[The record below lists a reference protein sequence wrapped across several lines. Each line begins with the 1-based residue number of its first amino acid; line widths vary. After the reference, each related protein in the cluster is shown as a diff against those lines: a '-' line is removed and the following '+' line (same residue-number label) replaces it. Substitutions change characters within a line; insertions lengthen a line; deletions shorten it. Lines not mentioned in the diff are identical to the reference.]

1 MMKTRHIILS
11 ALLALIACGVS
22 MAQTIN
28 PSVEVTNDFLS
39 SVDDYN
45 KVVVDPAVPDSVV
58 QFNLNFDYDVFAKPY
73 KGSYDFT
80 PYNIMFIPQTTRE
93 KRSVFFM
100 NLGAGYTLHPVAT
113 AVLSPRTKGKFAITA
128 YQDFQGYYGPYRH
141 FDNTIR
147 WDGTS
152 TYDGMDL
159 SERAGIQGTLR
170 LAKTDLMFNVA
181 YNGLFVRDEIITA
194 GTYHDFGGQIR
205 IASADW
211 ADNFMAYD
219 VEARYNMA
227 VENAVAAL
235 KESKFVIRG
244 TLAPVSEAPVG
255 FAMDFNTGYTG
266 YYGALSSAIYNIATT
281 PKVDFDLWKFHFST
295 GAKFSFINRM
305 ANNQFYVYPHLK
317 IDIKMVGDKLDLF
330 AGVTGGDELN
340 SYSRLKRRNHHF
352 HYDAAEAYDD
362 LRFSREKYNAFVG
375 LTGSISSLFEYDLR
389 FGHAA
394 LENSPLDGIN
404 AAANSA
410 VVKFADYDMT
420 YGDFTAVLDLR
431 SLEFETGLHYRKTDI
446 AGLADVFDLPM
457 FSSDFSLTYN
467 LRRRIYLGAS
477 LDMALARKMTS
488 SAATPVTYTLP
499 AWYDLGLYGEYKF
512 GQVLSLWV
520 RGGNLLN
527 QTIEKVPFIAEHG
540 VHVTAGLC
548 LNFR

>member
-1 MMKTRHIILS
+1 MKTRFVLAAAALTLICSLAS
-11 ALLALIACGVS
+11 A
-22 MAQTIN
+22 QNIN
-28 PSVEVTNDFLS
+28 PSVEVTNDFMS
-39 SVDDYN
+39 SVGDFN
-45 KVVVDPAVPDSVV
+45 KVGVKPAVPDSVV
-58 QFNLNFDYDVFAKPY
+58 KFDLNFDYDVFAKPY

-113 AVLSPRTKGKFAITA
+113 AVFSPRTKGKFAITA
-128 YQDFQGYYGPYRH
+128 YQDFQGYYGPYRT

-159 SERAGIQGTLR
+159 SELAGIQGTLR
-170 LAKTDLMFNVA
+170 LARTDLMFNIA
-181 YNGLFVRDEIITA
+181 YNGLYVRDNIITSGA
-194 GTYHDFGGQIR
+194 YHDFGGRVR
-205 IASADW
+205 ITSTEW
-211 ADNFMAYD
+211 AENFMAYD

-227 VENAVAAL
+227 VESSVAAL
-235 KESKFVIRG
+235 KESKFLIKG
-244 TLAPVSEAPVG
+244 TLAPVSDLPAS

-266 YYGALSSAIYNIATT
+266 YYGALSSAVYNIAVT
-281 PKVDFDLWKFHFST
+281 PRIDFDLWKFHFTT
-295 GAKFSFINRM
+295 GAKFSYINKL
-305 ANNQFYVYPHLK
+305 AYNKLYVYPHVK
-317 IDIKMVGDKLDLF
+317 VDIKMIGDKLDLF

-352 HYDAAEAYDD
+352 HFDAGEDYDD

-394 LENSPLDGIN
+394 LGDSPLDGIST
-404 AAANSA
+404 AANSA
-410 VVKFADYDMT
+410 VVKFRDYGMT
-420 YGDFTAVLDLR
+420 YGDFAAVLDLQ
-431 SLEFETGLHYRKTDI
+431 SVEFETGLHYRKTDI
-446 AGLADVFDLPM
+446 ALQTDVFDLPA
-457 FSSDFSLTYN
+457 FSSDFSLTFN
-467 LRRRIYLGAS
+467 LRRRIYFGAS
-477 LDMALARKMTS
+477 LEMALARQMTS

-499 AWYDLGLYGEYKF
+499 AWYDLGVYGEYKF
-512 GQVLSLWV
+512 SQVLSLWV

-527 QTIEKVPFIAEHG
+527 NTIERVPFIAEHG

>member
-1 MMKTRHIILS
+1 MMKTTHIILS
-11 ALLALIACGVS
+11 AVFAFACS
-22 MAQTIN
+22 AAFAQTIN

-45 KVVVDPAVPDSVV
+45 KVSVDPAVPDSVV
-58 QFNLNFDYDVFAKPY
+58 RFDLNFDYDVFAKPY

-113 AVLSPRTKGKFAITA
+113 AVFSPRTKGKFAITA
-128 YQDFQGYYGPYRH
+128 YQDFQGYYGPYRQ
-141 FDNTIR
+141 FDNTLK
-147 WDGTS
+147 WNT
-152 TYDGMDL
+152 TYNGMDL
-159 SERAGIQGTLR
+159 SETAGIQGTLR

-181 YNGLFVRDEIITA
+181 YNGLYVRDNIITA
-194 GTYHDFGGQIR
+194 GAYHDFGGQIR
-205 IASADW
+205 IASAEW
-211 ADNFMAYD
+211 AENFMAYD

-227 VENAVAAL
+227 VENAVAPL
-235 KESKFVIRG
+235 KESKFLIRG
-244 TLAPVSEAPVG
+244 TLAPVSDMPVG

-266 YYGALSSAIYNIATT
+266 YYGALSSAVYNIAVT
-281 PKVDFDLWKFHFST
+281 PRVEYDLWKFHFTT

-305 ANNQFYVYPHLK
+305 ANNQLHIYPHVK
-317 IDIKMVGDKLDLF
+317 VDIKMIGDKLDLF
-330 AGVTGGDELN
+330 AGLTGGDELN

-362 LRFSREKYNAFVG
+362 LEFSREKYNAFVG

-389 FGHAA
+389 FGHSSLANA
-394 LENSPLDGIN
+394 PLDGIST
-404 AAANSA
+404 AANSA
-410 VVKFADYDMT
+410 VVKFKDYGMT
-420 YGDFTAVLDLR
+420 YGDFSAVLDLR
-431 SLEFETGLHYRKTDI
+431 SFEFEAGLHYRKTDI
-446 AGLADVFDLPM
+446 ALLTDVFDLPE

-477 LDMALARKMTS
+477 LDMALARTMTS

-499 AWYDLGLYGEYKF
+499 AWYDLGLYAEYKF
-512 GQVLSLWV
+512 NSVLSLWA

-527 QTIEKVPFIAEHG
+527 QTIEKVPFIAEDG

>member
-1 MMKTRHIILS
+1 MKTRHIILT
-11 ALLALIACGVS
+11 AAFACAFS
-22 MAQTIN
+22 MASAQTIN

-45 KVVVDPAVPDSVV
+45 KLEVTPAIPDSVAR
-58 QFNLNFDYDVFAKPY
+58 FDLNFDYDVFAKPY

-113 AVLSPRTKGKFAITA
+113 AVLSPRTKGKFSITA
-128 YQDFQGYYGPYRH
+128 YQNLQGYIGPYRQ
-141 FDNTIR
+141 FSNTMA
-147 WDGTS
+147 WDGN
-152 TYDGMDL
+152 TYPGQDL
-159 SERAGIQGTLR
+159 SELAGLQGTLR

-181 YNGLFVRDEIITA
+181 YNGLFVKDNYLLSGA
-194 GTYHDFGGQIR
+194 YHDIGGQVR
-205 IASADW
+205 ITSAEW
-211 ADNFMAYD
+211 AENFMAYD

-227 VENAVAAL
+227 VETAGASL
-235 KESKFVIRG
+235 KESKFLIRG
-244 TLAPVSEAPVG
+244 TLAPVTDLPVN

-266 YYGALSSAIYNIATT
+266 YYGVLSSAVYNIAVT
-281 PKVDFDLWKFHFST
+281 PKVGFDLWKFHFTT
-295 GAKFSFINRM
+295 GAKFSFINKM
-305 ANNQFYVYPHLK
+305 ANNQLHIYPHLK
-317 IDIKMVGDKLDLF
+317 VDIKMIGDKLDLF

-362 LRFSREKYNAFVG
+362 LKFSREKYNAFVG
-375 LTGSISSLFEYDLR
+375 LTGSISSVFEYDLR

-394 LENSPLDGIN
+394 LADSPLDGIN
-404 AAANSA
+404 TVVNTS
-410 VVKFADYDMT
+410 VVKFRDYGMT
-420 YGDFTAVLDLR
+420 YGDFSAVLNLK
-431 SLEFETGLHYRKTDI
+431 SFEFQTGLHYRKTDI
-446 AGLADVFDLPM
+446 ALQADVFDLPS
-457 FSSDFSLTYN
+457 FASDFSLTYN
-467 LRRRIYLGAS
+467 LRRRLYLGAS
-477 LDMALARKMTS
+477 LDMALARKLTS

-512 GQVLSLWV
+512 NSVLSVWL

-527 QTIEKVPFIAEHG
+527 QTVERVPFIAEHG
-540 VHVTAGLC
+540 VHFTAGLC